1 MIKDQCNNCMKQ
13 MSMTCTHQIIFN
25 GSPCQDYVRR
35 FDLAKH
41 KDKNI
46 QQVEEAQSV
55 ATNSVTQT
63 ATSTSEESIFKSLFS
78 FKGRIRRT
86 RFWLTNICIVLLMVP
101 YSLAGEDSSNEIS
114 DGLALYILL
123 TIIPY
128 AWIIFANIAKRLH
141 DLGKS
146 GWFLLLSYIPIFG
159 WLFDLYVAFAKGQ
172 ECDNEYGPNPY
183 I

>member
-25 GSPCQDYVRR
+25 GSPCQDYAKK
-35 FDLAKH
+35 FDLVKH

-55 ATNSVTQT
+55 ATNYVTQT
-63 ATSTSEESIFKSLFS
+63 PTSTSEDSFFKSLFS

-86 RFWLTNICIVLLMVP
+86 KYCLTNICMGLLMVP
-101 YSLAGEDSSNEIS
+101 YSLTGEDSSNEIS
-114 DGLALYILL
+114 DGLAIYILL

-128 AWIIFANIAKRLH
+128 AWIIFANMAKRLH

-146 GWFLLLSYIPIFG
+146 GWLIVLSYIPVLGQLFG
-159 WLFDLYVAFAKGQ
+159 
-172 ECDNEYGPNPY
+172 
-183 I
+183 

>member
-13 MSMTCTHQIIFN
+13 MSMTCNHQIIFN
-25 GSPCQDYVRR
+25 GSPCQDYAKR
-35 FDLAKH
+35 FDLVKH
-41 KDKNI
+41 KDNVS
-46 QQVEEAQSV
+46 QPVEETQSI

-63 ATSTSEESIFKSLFS
+63 TTSTSEESFFKTLFY

-86 RFWLTNICIVLLMVP
+86 KYCLTNICMGLLMVP
-101 YSLAGEDSSNEIS
+101 YSLTGEDSSSEIS

-128 AWIIFANIAKRLH
+128 AWIIFANMAKRLH

-146 GWFLLLSYIPIFG
+146 GWFIALSYIPVLG
-159 WLFDLYVAFAKGQ
+159 QLFNLYVTFAKGQ